1 MDPKLQV
8 TLAEDKSQIS
18 QVSDHF
24 LELTLLLN
32 VGTSLLEQRGSWKLV
47 VSCVIYR
54 TQGLRYCCFERLKY
68 DLVER

>member
-1 MDPKLQV
+1 MGPKRQV

-24 LELTLLLN
+24 LELTLWLN

-47 VSCVIYR
+47 VSCVI
-54 TQGLRYCCFERLKY
+54 
-68 DLVER
+68 